1 MTRADTIK
9 HILVVDD
16 DPILREVLRAF
27 FESRGV
33 LQVSMAEDGNE
44 ARTIFD
50 ASAGAI
56 DLISCD
62 LNMPDADGIEFMQHL
77 KEAGSQIPVLIISSA
92 HESVVSSAALLAET
106 HNLNLISTIRKP
118 VNTKKLESALA
129 SFLLPE
135 V

>member
-1 MTRADTIK
+1 MSRADTLK
-9 HILVVDD
+9 HVLVVDD
-16 DPILREVLRAF
+16 DPILCEVLRSY
-27 FESRGV
+27 FEERGV
-33 LQVSMAEDGNE
+33 LQVSIAEDGNE
-44 ARTIFD
+44 ARTILD
-50 ASAGAI
+50 ANAGAI

-92 HESVVSSAALLAET
+92 HESVVSSAALLAKT

-118 VNTKKLESALA
+118 VNKEKLETALA
-129 SFLLPE
+129 SFLMPK